1 MRANGAQSAGFPR
14 RSRGPRAPAPAA
26 SVTEHIE
33 PWEPEE
39 SVGKLWHAFA
49 SRLGAPVE
57 HADAAVGLDEV
68 AGRIAVLFR
77 GLGGDP
83 AVEIRPA
90 ALAASGHRIALRR
103 RLGTPRERVARAA
116 FDGAALRLPPEIA
129 AFPDRAANGN
139 LYLWLTA
146 AAVHAP
152 APAPPDPDP
161 LRADL
166 AAIGAAEAMTEATLA
181 DAPGLRGLH
190 AGLAHAA
197 LAARPSAALPPTEAA
212 VEAVIRH
219 LLGGP
224 PRAGPGAAMLAA
236 ARSGD
241 LAGIAAPR
249 GYRRFR
255 PVPLWPALEPPAT
268 GQEASGEDGASP
280 PPGGAEEA
288 GGTHRARRRRTDQV
302 ERRDSL
308 ILFKFEALLS
318 WAEFLNL
325 NRRVDDDDPDS
336 ARKAADDLDEIS
348 LGKISKAP
356 ATRLKLHLDLA
367 PADVDRERLAGDH
380 LYPEWDHKAGAWL
393 PDHCRVLATEAEP
406 AEAVVADPAAAARIR
421 AVRRRFDALRPR
433 RVVLPQQ
440 PDGDDLDLDA
450 VVRAQVD
457 VIASGRGSDRVW
469 RASRNT
475 ARDLAVSI
483 LLDASRSTESAVTG
497 RPVIDIAREALTA
510 LAWGIEACGDD
521 CAIHAFS
528 SLRRDRVYV
537 QRCKDFDEPMGRT
550 VEARIA
556 GLRPGFY
563 TRLGAAVRH
572 VSANLAARARQ
583 RRLLIVITD
592 GKPNDLDHYEGR
604 HGIEDSRMA
613 IREARRAGQAAYGIA
628 IDAEARSWFP
638 RLFGRGGFTVI
649 PHPDRLSA
657 ALPGIYHQLV
667 GD

>member
-1 MRANGAQSAGFPR
+1 MRPI
-14 RSRGPRAPAPAA
+14 P
-26 SVTEHIE
+26 EDLE

-49 SRLGAPVE
+49 SRLDAPAD
-57 HADAAVGLDEV
+57 HANAAVRLDEV
-68 AGRIAVLFR
+68 AGRLAVLFR
-77 GLGGDP
+77 GLGG
-83 AVEIRPA
+83 ARSVEIRPA
-90 ALAASGHRIALRR
+90 AVAASPHRLSLRR
-103 RLGTPRERVARAA
+103 RLGTPEERLARPA
-116 FDGAALRLPPEIA
+116 FDGAALRLPPA
-129 AFPDRAANGN
+129 LAPFPDRAANAA
-139 LYLWLTA
+139 LYLWLA
-146 AAVHAP
+146 AAAAHAP
-152 APAPPDPDP
+152 APPTESDP

-166 AAIGAAEAMTEATLA
+166 AALRAAQTMTAAALA
-181 DAPGLRGLH
+181 AAPGLRALH

-197 LAARPSAALPPTEAA
+197 LAQRRAPGLPRHEAA
-212 VEAVIRH
+212 VEAVVRH

-224 PRAGPGAAMLAA
+224 APAGTAAAMLAA
-236 ARSGD
+236 IQTGD
-241 LAGIAAPR
+241 LSAFAAPR
-249 GYRRFR
+249 GYRLFQ
-255 PVPLWPALEPPAT
+255 PVPLWPALEAGAPGEAAT
-268 GQEASGEDGASP
+268 DDGAAAGGSGE
-280 PPGGAEEA
+280 GAEGA
-288 GGTHRARRRRTDQV
+288 HRARRRRTDQV
-302 ERRDSL
+302 QRRDSL
-308 ILFKFEALLS
+308 ILFKFEAILS
-318 WAEFLNL
+318 WADFLNL

-348 LGKISKAP
+348 LGQVSKSP

-367 PADVDRERLAGDH
+367 PADVDRERLAGQH

-393 PDHCRVLATEAEP
+393 PDHCRVLATEAAP
-406 AEAVVADPAAAARIR
+406 APVPAPDPAAARRIR

-433 RVVLPQQ
+433 RVILPQQ

-450 VVRAQVD
+450 AVRARLD
-457 VIASGRGSDRVW
+457 LIASGRGSDRVW
-469 RASRNT
+469 RASRSD

-510 LAWGIEACGDD
+510 LAWGIHACGDD

-537 QRCKDFDEPMGRT
+537 EHCKDFDEPMGAA

-572 VSANLAARARQ
+572 VSAGLAARARQ
-583 RRLLIVITD
+583 RRLLLIITD
-592 GKPNDLDHYEGR
+592 GKPNDLDHYEGQ

-628 IDAEARSWFP
+628 IEAGAKSWFP

-649 PHPDRLSA
+649 PHPDRLTE
-657 ALPGIYHQLV
+657 ALPGIYRQLV
-667 GD
+667 GT

>member
-14 RSRGPRAPAPAA
+14 RSRGTRAPAHAA
-26 SVTEHIE
+26 GVTERIE

-139 LYLWLTA
+139 LYLWLA
-146 AAVHAP
+146 
-152 APAPPDPDP
+152 
-161 LRADL
+161 
-166 AAIGAAEAMTEATLA
+166 GAARSRSAARRPRGDRRRRGDDRG
-181 DAPGLRGLH
+181 DAGRC
-190 AGLAHAA
+190 AG
-197 LAARPSAALPPTEAA
+197 AARPPRRPRPRGAGRAA
-212 VEAVIRH
+212 VR
-219 LLGGP
+219 
-224 PRAGPGAAMLAA
+224 RAA
-236 ARSGD
+236 ADRGSGGGGD
-241 LAGIAAPR
+241 PPPARRAAASIAAPR